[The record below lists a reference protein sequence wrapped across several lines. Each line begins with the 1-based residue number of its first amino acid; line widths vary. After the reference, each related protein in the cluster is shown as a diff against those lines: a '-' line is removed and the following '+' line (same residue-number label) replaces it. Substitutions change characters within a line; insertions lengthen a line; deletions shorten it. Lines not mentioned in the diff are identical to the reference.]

1 MNPWKKY
8 KLKRNQNFFDLT
20 PERTFESTKD
30 INGIVTIHI
39 PRFDNNA
46 IGRFLS
52 SKSTKEDIKAEL
64 DETGSIVWE
73 AIDGKNTVFDITKIL
88 RKRMDSIEQA
98 DERTVEY
105 MKKLYDNSFINFK
118 EL

>member
-20 PERTFESTKD
+20 PEKAFESTKD
-30 INGIVTIHI
+30 INGIVTIQI
-39 PRFDNNA
+39 PRFDNNFV
-46 IGRFLS
+46 GKFLS
-52 SKSTKEDIKAEL
+52 SKSTKENIKAEL
-64 DETGSIVWE
+64 DEIGSIVWE
-73 AIDGKNTVFDITKIL
+73 SIDGKKTVFDITKIL
-88 RKRMDSIEQA
+88 RKRLDNIEQA

-105 MKKLYDNSFINFK
+105 MKNLYDNSFVNFK

>member
-20 PERTFESTKD
+20 PEKAFESTKD
-30 INGIVTIHI
+30 ENGIVTIQI
-39 PRFDNNA
+39 PRFDNNV
-46 IGRFLS
+46 IGRFLA
-52 SKSTKEDIKAEL
+52 SKSTKDNIKAEL

-73 AIDGKNTVFDITKIL
+73 AINGKNTVFDITKIL
-88 RKRMDSIEQA
+88 RKKIGDIKQA
-98 DERTVEY
+98 DNRTVEY
-105 MKKLYDNSFINFK
+105 MKNLYDNSFINFK